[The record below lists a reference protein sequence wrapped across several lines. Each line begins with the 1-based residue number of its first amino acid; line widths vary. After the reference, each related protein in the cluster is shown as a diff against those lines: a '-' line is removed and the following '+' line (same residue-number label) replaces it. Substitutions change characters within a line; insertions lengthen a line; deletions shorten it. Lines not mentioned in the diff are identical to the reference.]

1 MMYQCGR
8 CGLIRASGQEMGVIQ
23 QCKCPWE
30 FTPPVMKTET
40 TSNKKMIK
48 LLRDISVSAP
58 LPMGIHDR
66 ITKALLELLN
76 KKEVKA

>member
-1 MMYQCGR
+1 MSR
-8 CGLIRASGQEMGVIQ
+8 EA
-23 QCKCPWE
+23 
-30 FTPPVMKTET
+30 